1 MLCEVEGGIIKEK
14 SETIGFDYFTKDNLP
29 ILATKRI
36 MKNKFKCVL
45 MLIKQ
50 VIIGKY
56 ILIKE
61 KLKMKKRYY
70 FIIAL
75 VIFIPAMIVLSLIKD
90 SHKKPNIKISNNEIV
105 TSIPN
110 CSEPTIKIDE
120 IQNIKLLDNVE
131 VGNKQVGY
139 KDDKCYAGYFN
150 TQLGTCFIYI
160 NPNIHSYIYFE
171 TKDDKCLINYES
183 EEKTKELY
191 ETIKNI

>member
-1 MLCEVEGGIIKEK
+1 
-14 SETIGFDYFTKDNLP
+14 
-29 ILATKRI
+29 
-36 MKNKFKCVL
+36 

-75 VIFIPAMIVLSLIKD
+75 VIFIPAMIVLSLIRD
-90 SHKKPNIKISNNEIV
+90 SHQKPNIKISNNEIV
-105 TSIPN
+105 TSVPN

-120 IQNIKLLDNVE
+120 IQNIKLLDNIE

-139 KDDKCYAGYFN
+139 KEDKCYAGYFD
-150 TQLGTCFIYI
+150 TQFGTCFIYI

-171 TKDDKCLINYES
+171 TKDDKCLINYEN

-191 ETIKNI
+191 EIMNNK

>member
-1 MLCEVEGGIIKEK
+1 ME
-14 SETIGFDYFTKDNLP
+14 
-29 ILATKRI
+29 
-36 MKNKFKCVL
+36 
-45 MLIKQ
+45 
-50 VIIGKY
+50 
-56 ILIKE
+56 
-61 KLKMKKRYY
+61 KRYY

-90 SHKKPNIKISNNEIV
+90 SHQKPNIKISNNEIV
-105 TSIPN
+105 TSVPY

-139 KDDKCYAGYFN
+139 KEDKCYAGYFD
-150 TQLGTCFIYI
+150 TQFGTCFIYI

-183 EEKTKELY
+183 EEKNKRVV
-191 ETIKNI
+191 

>member
-1 MLCEVEGGIIKEK
+1 
-14 SETIGFDYFTKDNLP
+14 
-29 ILATKRI
+29 
-36 MKNKFKCVL
+36 

-75 VIFIPAMIVLSLIKD
+75 VIFIPTMIVLSLIKD
-90 SHKKPNIKISNNEIV
+90 SHQKPNIKISNNEIV
-105 TSIPN
+105 TSVPN

-120 IQNIKLLDNVE
+120 IQNIKLFDNVE

-139 KDDKCYAGYFN
+139 KEDKCYAGYFD
-150 TQLGTCFIYI
+150 TQFGTCFIYI

-171 TKDDKCLINYES
+171 TKDDNCLINYEN
-183 EEKTKELY
+183 EEKRRNCMEL
-191 ETIKNI
+191 

>member
-1 MLCEVEGGIIKEK
+1 
-14 SETIGFDYFTKDNLP
+14 
-29 ILATKRI
+29 
-36 MKNKFKCVL
+36 

-75 VIFIPAMIVLSLIKD
+75 VIFIPTMIVLSLIKD
-90 SHKKPNIKISNNEIV
+90 SHQKPNIKISNNEIV
-105 TSIPN
+105 TSVPN

-120 IQNIKLLDNVE
+120 IQNIKLFDNVE

-139 KDDKCYAGYFN
+139 KEDKCYAGYFD
-150 TQLGTCFIYI
+150 TQFGTCFIYI

-183 EEKTKELY
+183 EEKQKSCMKL
-191 ETIKNI
+191 